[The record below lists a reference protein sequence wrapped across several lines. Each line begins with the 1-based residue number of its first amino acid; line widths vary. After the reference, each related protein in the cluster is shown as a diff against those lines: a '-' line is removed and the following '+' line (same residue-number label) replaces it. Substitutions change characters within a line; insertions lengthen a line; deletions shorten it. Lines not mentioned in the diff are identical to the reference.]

1 MEYVTLDDEAEPPS
15 TEPTDPEPT
24 EPEPTEPEPTEPE
37 PTEPEPT
44 EPEPTEP
51 EPTEP
56 EPTEPEPTEP
66 EPTEPETPAEPDSRT
81 GVVKVSSVLRVRTG
95 PGLSYG
101 IAGYLNPDERVTVTE
116 TTVADG
122 VTWGKTGKGW
132 VSMDYI
138 VLDEPE
144 EETPKEVTGKVK
156 VNGSLRIRTGPSTSY
171 AVAGFLSSNEKV
183 TILEQ
188 KTVDGTVW
196 GRISNG
202 WISMDYVV
210 LDKPEPE
217 QTPQKV
223 TKTVNTDCLRIRS
236 GAGTDYS
243 IVGFLYSGAKVEILE
258 QKTVSG
264 TVWGKTAKGW
274 VSMEYLK

>member
-1 MEYVTLDDEAEPPS
+1 
-15 TEPTDPEPT
+15 
-24 EPEPTEPEPTEPE
+24 
-37 PTEPEPT
+37 
-44 EPEPTEP
+44 
-51 EPTEP
+51 
-56 EPTEPEPTEP
+56 
-66 EPTEPETPAEPDSRT
+66 
-81 GVVKVSSVLRVRTG
+81 
-95 PGLSYG
+95 
-101 IAGYLNPDERVTVTE
+101 
-116 TTVADG
+116 
-122 VTWGKTGKGW
+122 
-132 VSMDYI
+132 MDYI

-210 LDKPEPE
+210 LDEPEPE